1 MKSAFF
7 NSATRSSLAAAVA
20 VSGGLF
26 VTGLPTP
33 AHACGP
39 DSFIGTVCAFSFSYC
54 PVNWL
59 PADGRT
65 VQVNGN
71 QALFALIGFQYGGN
85 QATNTFA
92 LPDLRGRAIVNSGTG
107 VGLPQQVFASPSGVP
122 TTTLSVANL
131 PPHNHQAVF
140 TGTGGGQQTV
150 NIPPTPGTLG
160 VTATLNAKDEVGGA
174 PLNANSYLGKGG
186 TGGGAANIYVP
197 STSTATDIP
206 LSGLQVQLTGTPGT
220 GATSFTYQSGITGGS
235 VVIGN
240 TGNAIPFSN
249 QSPSLAMNYC
259 IMVNGIWPERP

>member
-7 NSATRSSLAAAVA
+7 NSATRSGLAAAVA

-33 AHACGP
+33 VHACGP
-39 DSFIGTVCAFSFSYC
+39 DSYIGTVCAFSFNYC
-54 PVNWL
+54 PANWL

-71 QALFALIGFQYGGN
+71 QALFALIGFQYGGS

-107 VGLPQQVFASPSGVP
+107 PGLAPQPFASQSGVP
-122 TTTLSVANL
+122 TTTLTVANL
-131 PPHNHQAVF
+131 PPHNHTAVF

-150 NIPPTPGTLG
+150 TIPATPGTLG
-160 VTATLNAKDEVGGA
+160 VTATLNAKDEAGNVA
-174 PLNANSYLGKGG
+174 LNASSYLGKS
-186 TGGGAANIYVP
+186 TSGAGQANIFVP
-197 STSTATDIP
+197 ATSTAANVP
-206 LSGLQVQLTGTPGT
+206 LSGLQVRLTGTPGT

-235 VVIGN
+235 VAVGN
-240 TGNAIPFSN
+240 TGGGVSFSN
-249 QSPSLAMNYC
+249 QSPSLAMSYC
-259 IMVNGIWPERP
+259 IMVNGLWPDRP

>member
-1 MKSAFF
+1 MKSAFL
-7 NSATRSSLAAAVA
+7 NLASRSCFAAALA
-20 VSGGLF
+20 ISGGLF

-39 DSFIGTVCAFSFSYC
+39 ESYIGTVCAFSFNYC
-54 PVNWL
+54 PSNWL

-65 VQVNGN
+65 VPVGTY
-71 QALFALIGFQYGGN
+71 QALFALISYQYGGS
-85 QATNTFA
+85 QTTNTFA

-107 VGLPQQVFASPSGVP
+107 PGLPQQVFASQSGVP
-122 TTTLSVANL
+122 FTALTIANL

-150 NIPPTPGTLG
+150 NIPATPGTLG
-160 VTATLNAKDEVGGA
+160 VTATLNAKDEVGA
-174 PLNANSYLGKGG
+174 AALNANSYLGKGG

-197 STSTATDIP
+197 STSTSADIP

-235 VVIGN
+235 VAVGN
-240 TGNAIPFSN
+240 TGNGATFSN

-259 IMVNGIWPERP
+259 IMVNGLWPDRP